1 MMLAACLPPSLMGS
15 QELTHG
21 FENQINV
28 LVILS
33 PDDIQELN
41 DVRMPSKF
49 LQDIRPT
56 QPWPM
61 LPSFRAGDRGHNY
74 TGVLLLFLGQ
84 AQVGLGGREITH

>member
-1 MMLAACLPPSLMGS
+1 MVLAACLPPSLMGS
-15 QELTHG
+15 WEELTHG

-61 LPSFRAGDRGHNY
+61 LPSFRAGDQGHNY

-84 AQVGLGGREITH
+84 VQVGWGREITH